1 MSDKRFETTHVYR
14 EHWFSLGID
23 TFTGGHYLSIPVSLQ
38 IADYTEFYAID
49 GTEYRAF
56 VADPASAIP
65 LADGCRRRECDDRL
79 IVPPP
84 PNRGSAV

>member
-1 MSDKRFETTHVYR
+1 MSAKRFETTHVYR

-56 VADPASAIP
+56 VVDPASAI
-65 LADGCRRRECDDRL
+65 LFADGCRRR
-79 IVPPP
+79 
-84 PNRGSAV
+84 